1 MIFRQTISMP
11 AAEIKIIQKALAWTK
26 GSYYPRLDDG
36 DVIASRTKFDDG
48 FEMDV
53 VCMGACYDPLKSN
66 KENAAIMTAHLFK
79 DGNSVAAAEET
90 QVFRNRWKLSYQGN
104 TYIATLKE
112 NKNG

>member
-1 MIFRQTISMP
+1 MIFRQTIFIP
-11 AAEIKIIQKALAWTK
+11 AAEINIIKKALAWTK

-36 DVIASRTKFDDG
+36 DVIVS
-48 FEMDV
+48 
-53 VCMGACYDPLKSN
+53 CYDPLKSN

-90 QVFRNRWKLSYQGN
+90 QLFRNRWELSYQGN

-112 NKNG
+112 N

>member
-53 VCMGACYDPLKSN
+53 VCMGVCYDPLKSN
-66 KENAAIMTAHLFK
+66 KENAAIMLPIFLKTEILWLLLKKHK
-79 DGNSVAAAEET
+79 CSVTGGNYLT
-90 QVFRNRWKLSYQGN
+90 RG
-104 TYIATLKE
+104 THTLLH
-112 NKNG
+112 

>member
-11 AAEIKIIQKALAWTK
+11 AAEINIIKKALAWTK

-66 KENAAIMTAHLFK
+66 KENAAIMT
-79 DGNSVAAAEET
+79 E
-90 QVFRNRWKLSYQGN
+90 LSYQGN

-112 NKNG
+112 NNNG

>member
-36 DVIASRTKFDDG
+36 DVIASRAKFDDG
-48 FEMDV
+48 IEMDV
-53 VCMGACYDPLKSN
+53 VCMGVCYDPLKSN

-79 DGNSVAAAEET
+79 DGNSVAVAEET
-90 QVFRNRWKLSYQGN
+90 QVFRNSWKLSYQGN

-112 NKNG
+112 NNNG